1 MKQIVIGSI
10 AALIGFSLFVVMQ
23 LMIKPDM
30 SLFAKKSDHTYLNF
44 VRVKPNDRIAE
55 TKERKLP
62 DEPPPPEQPPQTP
75 DMTVPHDAPAPTS
88 AKLAMQMPTMSMP
101 LNTTG
106 GPVIGNPAGAGGDM
120 GQMGVMDS
128 EVIPIMQV
136 PAKYPRK
143 AKLAKLEGYVKL
155 EIVIRP
161 DGTVSTAKVVD
172 SNPKRLFDKS
182 AKDAIL
188 RWKFK
193 PKVENGQPVQQKAI
207 QVLEFK
213 LSK

>member
-1 MKQIVIGSI
+1 MRQLVIGG
-10 AALIGFSLFVVMQ
+10 AALLIGFGSFMVMQ
-23 LMIKPDM
+23 FMIKPDM
-30 SLFAKKSDHTYLNF
+30 SLFAKKGDHAYLNF
-44 VRVKPNDRIAE
+44 VRVKANERMAE

-62 DEPPPPEQPPQTP
+62 DEPPPPEEPPSTP
-75 DMTVPHDAPAPTS
+75 DMTVPNDAPAPTS

-101 LNTTG
+101 LNTSG
-106 GPVIGNPAGAGGDM
+106 GPVIGNPGSGTGNM
-120 GQMGVMDS
+120 GQIGVMDA

-161 DGTVSTAKVVD
+161 DGTVSTAKVIE
-172 SNPKRLFDKS
+172 SKPKRLFDKA

-193 PKVENGQPVQQKAI
+193 PKVENGVPVKQKATQTI
-207 QVLEFK
+207 EFK